1 MRRCSL
7 VLGASI
13 LCLAVTAATP
23 APAQQSGGVTV
34 RGSTRIDANAKD
46 VNTVAIGSG
55 NTATTRIGVIDE
67 STKGHTSVTVDVKN
81 VDNIVTGHGRKGCIN
96 IGSTGKCD

>member
-1 MRRCSL
+1 MRRCSII
-7 VLGASI
+7 LGA
-13 LCLAVTAATP
+13 LLLALAVAAP
-23 APAQQSGGVTV
+23 ALAQQSGGVTV
-34 RGSTRIDANAKD
+34 RGSTRIDVNAKD

-67 STKGHTSVTVDVKN
+67 NTHGPTSVTVDVKN

>member
-1 MRRCSL
+1 MRHRSIGLGALLL
-7 VLGASI
+7 VLT
-13 LCLAVTAATP
+13 LAAVAP
-23 APAQQSGGVTV
+23 ALAQQSGGVAV
-34 RGSTRIDANAKD
+34 RGTTRIDANAKD

-67 STKGHTSVTVDVKN
+67 STRHHTSVTVDVKN
-81 VDNIVTGHGRKGCIN
+81 VDNIVTGTGRKGCIN